1 MTERVTVLG
10 DGGWGTALAIVLA
23 DHGAEVTLWSHDAAY
38 AKEIATTRKN
48 RKFLPGVEIPDTIHV
63 VADLAQAVTQRDML
77 FSVVPTPFLRGVM
90 QNLKAHYPAG
100 TPVVSATKGIETET
114 LQRPS
119 EIIRAVLGDV
129 PIVVVS
135 GPSHAE
141 EVSRRMPTTV
151 VAASEQSGAA
161 LRVQDL
167 LATERFRVYTN
178 PDSIGVEVGGALKNV
193 VAIASGIV
201 DGLGFGDNTKAAL
214 LTRGI
219 VEISRLG
226 EALGGKRST
235 FFGLSGIGDL
245 ITSCISQHGRNRAV
259 GERLGKGQKLEAILG
274 RMEMVAEGVK
284 TAISVKRLAEKHQ
297 VEMPICLEVYR
308 VLFEGKDPALAVRHL
323 MTRQLKEEVEW

>member
-23 DHGAEVTLWSHDAAY
+23 DHGAEVTLWGHDAAY
-38 AKEIATTRKN
+38 AKEIASTRKN

-63 VADLAQAVTQRDML
+63 VGDLAQAVPNQDML

-90 QNLKAHYPAG
+90 QTLKPHYPAG

-178 PDSIGVEVGGALKNV
+178 PDAIGVEVGGALKNV

-284 TAISVKRLAEKHQ
+284 TAISVKRLAEKHK